1 MATEAELRAIFDV
14 VDDDKRHF
22 ALDTLEEYFF
32 FKREYDRIHHL
43 PLIRIDK
50 NNPERQQITPAGK
63 LIKDISNVL
72 DAKRST
78 LLRILSKVESSAAD
92 ELMKKLAEFE

>member
-1 MATEAELRAIFDV
+1 MATQDELRAIFDV
-14 VDDDKRHF
+14 VDDDTRVF
-22 ALDTLEEYFF
+22 ALDTLEEYIF
-32 FKREYDRIHHL
+32 FKNEYNRLHKL

-63 LIKDISNVL
+63 LIKDMSNVL

-78 LLRILSKVESSAAD
+78 LLRILNKVESSAAN
-92 ELMKKLAEFE
+92 ELMSKLAEFE